1 MGTLKQRLHE
11 KEASWRERGCYV
23 EHFECRES
31 DPIRYEIFHSR
42 LLSTLQA
49 SRETAKSISASPMVK
64 EVGELC
70 FALYTPEGDS
80 ICLSTGIMVHVHTMS
95 RCIKW
100 MIEND
105 YEDEPTIG
113 IREGDFFAN
122 NDCFIGGVHV
132 ADIMDIT
139 PIFWEGELAGWVGG
153 VTHVLE
159 VGGVDPGS
167 MPSSAITRFHEGII
181 LCAQKVAEKDTLR
194 RDYEI
199 MIERCTR
206 APHFWL
212 LDERARM
219 AGCCLIR
226 ESVKEIIREFGID
239 YYRKATCE
247 LIEESRR
254 TFLEN
259 AKQRLF
265 PGTYRTAWFIDL
277 NYKNKS
283 MSAIAD
289 KDNFVFSPVT
299 LRVDRSG
306 KITLDFEGATPW
318 GYHFGNCSPAAM
330 DGGLFVTLTQ
340 FLAYDGKVNDG
351 AWMACEMKL
360 PFGSALNPDTIFA
373 GVSAAWAL
381 LQPAM
386 GAVFRLL
393 SRGLYAKGYREEILC
408 GAPVTPAVETG
419 GVSHY
424 GKPFGT
430 LISELVACGS
440 GARGILDGID
450 TAYALWNP
458 EADMGNA
465 EFWELI
471 IPQVFIGRRIT
482 PDSGGFG
489 KYRGGSGFES
499 TWLVCHSE
507 NVLMA
512 NLGFSSVY
520 PCPGIMGGYPSP
532 SSYVHFARGTDVERR
547 IAAREPLPHWEGPDP
562 ENPLMAR
569 LIRAQEMKTGAD
581 ALLFATPFASFDL
594 FSHFYTG
601 AGGYG
606 DPLNRDPD
614 RVLRDLENG
623 HTTPRAA
630 RDVYGV
636 VVDPAAGSYLE
647 DETRALREEKRRERL
662 RKAMP
667 VSEFKSRERRRI
679 LEGRLDES
687 VKEAYKAS
695 FRLSPSFRSEFLR
708 FWNLPEH
715 FSF

>member
-1 MGTLKQRLHE
+1 MGKLKEQMLTSEQHFLRNGVYTQDL
-11 KEASWRERGCYV
+11 GCKKN
-23 EHFECRES
+23 

-42 LLSTLQA
+42 LLSTLHA

-80 ICLSTGIMVHVHTMS
+80 VSLSTGIMVHVHTMS

-100 MIEND
+100 MIQNG

-122 NDCFIGGVHV
+122 NDCFIGGVHA

-139 PIFWEGELAGWVGG
+139 PIFHEDELVGWVGG

-167 MPSSAITRFHEGII
+167 MPSSAITRFHEGIT

-194 RDYEI
+194 KDYEI

-212 LDERARM
+212 LDERARI

-226 ESVKEIIREFGID
+226 ESVLGIIREFGLD
-239 YYRKATCE
+239 YYKQATRE
-247 LIEESRR
+247 LIEEARR

-259 AKQRLF
+259 VKQRLV
-265 PGTYRTAWFIDL
+265 PGTYRTAWFGDL
-277 NYKNKS
+277 NYKDKN
-283 MSAIAD
+283 MPAIANR
-289 KDNFVFSPVT
+289 DNFTFSPVEMKIH
-299 LRVDRSG
+299 RNG
-306 KITLDFEGATPW
+306 KITLDYEGATQW

-330 DGGLFVTLTQ
+330 EGGLFVTLTQ

-360 PFGSALNPDTIFA
+360 PYGSALNPDTIFA

-386 GAVFRLL
+386 GAVYRLL
-393 SRGLYAKGYREEILC
+393 SRGFYARGFREEILV

-419 GVSHY
+419 GTNQY
-424 GKPFGT
+424 GNSFGT

-440 GARGILDGID
+440 GARGTLDGID
-450 TAYALWNP
+450 TGYALWNP
-458 EADMGNA
+458 EADMGNV
-465 EFWELI
+465 EVWELI

-499 TWLVCHSE
+499 TWLVCHSD

-532 SSYVHFARGTDVERR
+532 SSYLNFARDTNVKELIRKK
-547 IAAREPLPHWEGPDP
+547 APLPHWEGQDP
-562 ENPLMAR
+562 ENPLLKQLVQAK
-569 LIRAQEMKTGAD
+569 EMKIGAD
-581 ALLFATPFASFDL
+581 ALLFSSPFSPYDV

-606 DPLNRDPD
+606 DPLNRDPKLILKD
-614 RVLRDLENG
+614 LRDG
-623 HTTPRAA
+623 HTTHRAA
-630 RDVYGV
+630 REAYGIVY
-636 VVDPAAGSYLE
+636 DPEAME
-647 DETRALREEKRRERL
+647 IDEAQTRALRKQKRAERLQRAVPVADFKRRER
-662 RKAMP
+662 
-667 VSEFKSRERRRI
+667 ERI
-679 LEGRLDES
+679 LNGDMDDS
-687 VKEAYKAS
+687 VKDAYRSS
-695 FRLSPSFRSEFLR
+695 FKLSENFRNEFIR
-708 FWNLPEH
+708 YWDLPAD

>member
-1 MGTLKQRLHE
+1 MGKLKDQLTQSEQLFGEH
-11 KEASWRERGCYV
+11 GYYV
-23 EHFECRES
+23 RDLECKAR

-80 ICLSTGIMVHVHTMS
+80 VCLSTGIMVHVHTMS

-100 MIEND
+100 MIEHG
-105 YEDEPTIG
+105 YEDEPTIR

-139 PIFWEGELAGWVGG
+139 PIFYEDELVGWVGG

-167 MPSSAITRFHEGII
+167 MPSSAITRFHEGIT
-181 LCAQKVAEKDTLR
+181 LCAQKVAENDTLR

-212 LDERARM
+212 LDERARI

-226 ESVKEIIREFGID
+226 ESVKEIIREFGLE
-239 YYRKATCE
+239 YYRKAGRE
-247 LIEESRR
+247 LIEEARR

-259 AKQRLF
+259 VKQRLV

-277 NYKNKS
+277 DYRDKN
-283 MSAIAD
+283 MPAIASR
-289 KDNFVFSPVT
+289 DNFTFSPLEMKVERT
-299 LRVDRSG
+299 GR
-306 KITLDFEGATPW
+306 ITLDYEGANRW

-330 DGGLFVTLTQ
+330 EGGLFVTLTQ

-360 PFGSALNPDTIFA
+360 PHGSALNPDTIFA

-386 GAVFRLL
+386 GAVYRLL
-393 SRGLYAKGYREEILC
+393 SRGLYARGFREEILV

-419 GVSHY
+419 GTNQY
-424 GKPFGT
+424 GNPFGT

-458 EADMGNA
+458 EADMGNVEA
-465 EFWELI
+465 WELI
-471 IPQVFIGRRIT
+471 IPQIFIGRRIT
-482 PDSGGFG
+482 PDSGGPG

-499 TWLVCHSE
+499 TWLVCHSD

-532 SSYVHFARGTDVERR
+532 SSYIHFARGTNVKEL
-547 IAAREPLPHWEGPDP
+547 IEKKAPLPHWEGPDP
-562 ENPLMAR
+562 ENPLLKQLVRAR
-569 LIRAQEMKTGAD
+569 DLRTGAD
-581 ALLFATPFASFDL
+581 ALLFASPFSPYDL

-606 DPLNRDPD
+606 DPLGREPR
-614 RVLRDLENG
+614 RVLADLANG
-623 HTTPRAA
+623 HTTARAA
-630 RDVYGV
+630 RETYGIAF
-636 VVDPAAGSYLE
+636 DPDTGQL
-647 DETRALREEKRRERL
+647 DEARTRALRAAKRQERLNRAVPAAEFRKRERQ
-662 RKAMP
+662 
-667 VSEFKSRERRRI
+667 RI
-679 LEGRLDES
+679 LDGDLHES
-687 VKEAYKAS
+687 VKEAYRSS
-695 FRLSPSFRSEFLR
+695 FRLSEKFRSEFVR
-708 FWNLPEH
+708 YWELPAD
-715 FSF
+715 FAL